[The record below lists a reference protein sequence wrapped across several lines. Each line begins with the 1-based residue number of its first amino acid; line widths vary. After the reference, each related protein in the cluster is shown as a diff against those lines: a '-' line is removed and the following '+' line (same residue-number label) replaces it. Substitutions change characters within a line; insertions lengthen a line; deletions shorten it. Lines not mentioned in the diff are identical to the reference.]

1 MLGSVREGRRRGL
14 RERCSQCVSWAPT
27 ITFEHTGGQVPW
39 AMGVGDVIAKIIS
52 YSAKYMRKTFA
63 TNKSLDLG
71 KLPFAYGRRESQLSE
86 LWIGYFG
93 LE

>member
-1 MLGSVREGRRRGL
+1 
-14 RERCSQCVSWAPT
+14 
-27 ITFEHTGGQVPW
+27 
-39 AMGVGDVIAKIIS
+39 MGVGDVIAKIIS

-63 TNKSLDLG
+63 TDKSLDLG

-86 LWIGYFG
+86 LWMGYFG